1 VGRSEVMRTSCRVLL
16 CAALAGSVG
25 ACSGLGMMEPPPRI
39 VSQPPSEAAL
49 EKSLVM
55 VATTVKWAG
64 IIEASPVRHAHL
76 LAPGDWIVC
85 AQSSVRDLS
94 PPYAIFFNGDKL
106 VDYRIAVE
114 IDDCRRAPYAPATAL
129 AVQQAVPLVIRP

>member
-1 VGRSEVMRTSCRVLL
+1 
-16 CAALAGSVG
+16 
-25 ACSGLGMMEPPPRI
+25 MMEPPPRI
-39 VSQPPSEAAL
+39 VSQPPSDAAL
-49 EKSLVM
+49 EQSLVM

-64 IIEASPVRHAHL
+64 MVEASPVRHAHL

-94 PPYAIFFNGDKL
+94 PPYAMFFTGDKL
-106 VDYRIAVE
+106 VHYRIAVE

-129 AVQQAVPLVIRP
+129 AGQVGHQVGHQVGPLVIRP